1 MVLLGAVCC
10 VFSACAAR
18 CSLIATNAAPIGLEH
33 SCCTVDLT
41 PADLG
46 DFMPERRCLTS
57 GMLGLFSAIGASACR
72 VAGDEGA
79 IFLPKMSLSTS
90 LLHWS
95 QFAWF
100 EIPFS
105 LFFVQ
110 VEAKEDGKWPRLEEG
125 RQSGIGRIIQGW
137 S

>member
-46 DFMPERRCLTS
+46 DFMPERRCLIS

-72 VAGDEGA
+72 VAGDEVA
-79 IFLPKMSLSTS
+79 IFPKNVVVHLSVRV
-90 LLHWS
+90 
-95 QFAWF
+95 A
-100 EIPFS
+100 
-105 LFFVQ
+105 FFFLWRRR
-110 VEAKEDGKWPRLEEG
+110 KDGKRPQFSEEG
-125 RQSGIGRIIQGW
+125 RQSGLGRIIQGW